1 MKNSTLLM
9 AALMAVTASAVKAQ
23 ALNTTLK
30 HKLGAK
36 HASVVMKP
44 NAPAIYTLPGT
55 KSLTTSRFAN
65 NDILTARRTA
75 TMQRLKARA
84 MKKARAA
91 ADAKVWVP
99 TEQTSYVIN
108 EDTGDWDLDT
118 KYSFK
123 YNDKAQM
130 CQQFQESTSTEGGIT
145 KKEYYR
151 VDLTYDN
158 NGKWNKQEVY
168 NSLDGTEY
176 TGYQK
181 TERTYDAIQ
190 PNLLTYYAI
199 SSWNELSKKWELSSQ
214 ANKYVY
220 TRDADN
226 NILSM
231 EISQPY
237 QGEWEAIVRSTN
249 TIDPATKQV
258 NSFKYEKLDYNDFS
272 ELEWVVDQYYKNLK
286 WKETNGQVAKEYESD
301 PQTNWMSYGNYLLSA
316 TICDETG
323 ADNGTLTLTYTP
335 DGGYD
340 ENKVYTFND
349 IDDDGQPYSI
359 LCKEQYTVTYTDDNG
374 SFDIEYKLYG
384 DFDGDEKFT
393 ADEIASAFVE
403 VVKYDEH
410 DNLTADLG
418 YEMPED
424 EGGDEGDG
432 DDDDYDSYAKQS
444 VFDVTAPATDTEN
457 IDATNMLTYKG
468 YPLTQGGLTI
478 FTYDAA
484 HNGAEAKQV
493 SYEYDMASFF
503 IPVGKI
509 ETTAY
514 ADVTTAGIHNVTSAS
529 NAAPAV
535 YTLQGI
541 KVGTSLDKAPRG
553 TYIVKSGDK
562 VVKVRK

>member
-91 ADAKVWVP
+91 ADAKVWLP
-99 TEQTSYVIN
+99 SEQTSYVIN

-145 KKEYYR
+145 SKEYYR

-158 NGKWNKQEVY
+158 NGKWNKKEVY
-168 NSLDGTEY
+168 NSPDGTEY

-190 PNLLTYYAI
+190 PSLLTYYAL

-226 NILSM
+226 NILKM

-237 QGEWEAIVRSTN
+237 QGEWETIVRSTN

-340 ENKVYTFND
+340 ENQVYTFND
-349 IDDDGQPYSI
+349 IDDDGQPYSV

-403 VVKYDEH
+403 VVKYDDH

-424 EGGDEGDG
+424 EGGDEG

-503 IPVGKI
+503 MPVSKI

-514 ADVTTAGIHNVTSAS
+514 ADVTTAGIHNITSAS

>member
-84 MKKARAA
+84 MKKAGAA
-91 ADAKVWVP
+91 ADAKVWLP
-99 TEQTSYVIN
+99 SEQTSYVIN
-108 EDTGDWDLDT
+108 ENTGDWDLDT

-145 KKEYYR
+145 NKEYYR

-199 SSWNELSKKWELSSQ
+199 SSWNELSKKWEITSQ

-237 QGEWEAIVRSTN
+237 QGEWETIVRSTN

-340 ENKVYTFND
+340 ENQVYTFND
-349 IDDDGQPYSI
+349 YDDDGQPYSI

-384 DFDGDEKFT
+384 DSDGDEKFT
-393 ADEIASAFVE
+393 DDEIASAFVE

-418 YEMPED
+418 YEMPEP
-424 EGGDEGDG
+424 EGGDEG
-432 DDDDYDSYAKQS
+432 DDYDSYAKQS

-553 TYIVKSGDK
+553 TYIVRSGDK

>member
-91 ADAKVWVP
+91 ADAKVWLP
-99 TEQTSYVIN
+99 SEQTSYVIN

-145 KKEYYR
+145 NKEYYR

-199 SSWNELSKKWELSSQ
+199 SSWNELSKKWELTSQ

-226 NILSM
+226 NILKM

-237 QGEWEAIVRSTN
+237 QGEWETIVRSTN

-340 ENKVYTFND
+340 ENQVYTFND
-349 IDDDGQPYSI
+349 YDDDGQPYSI

-384 DFDGDEKFT
+384 DSDGDEKFT
-393 ADEIASAFVE
+393 DDEIASAFVE

-418 YEMPED
+418 YEMPEP
-424 EGGDEGDG
+424 EGGDEG

>member
-91 ADAKVWVP
+91 ADAKVWLP
-99 TEQTSYVIN
+99 SEQTSYVIN

-145 KKEYYR
+145 SKEYYR
-151 VDLTYDN
+151 VDLTYDD
-158 NGKWNKQEVY
+158 NGKWNKKEVY
-168 NSLDGTEY
+168 NSPDGTEY

-190 PNLLTYYAI
+190 PSLLTYYAL
-199 SSWNELSKKWELSSQ
+199 SSWNELSKKWELTSQ

-226 NILSM
+226 NILKM

-237 QGEWEAIVRSTN
+237 QGEWETIVRSTN

-258 NSFKYEKLDYNDFS
+258 NSFKYEKLDYNDFD
-272 ELEWVVDQYYKNLK
+272 ELEWEVDQYYKNLK

-340 ENKVYTFND
+340 ENQVYTFND
-349 IDDDGQPYSI
+349 IDDDGQPYSV

-403 VVKYDEH
+403 VVKYDDH

-424 EGGDEGDG
+424 EGGDEG

-514 ADVTTAGIHNVTSAS
+514 ADVTTAGIHNITSAS

>member
-1 MKNSTLLM
+1 M

-30 HKLGAK
+30 QKLGAK

-91 ADAKVWVP
+91 ADAKVWLP
-99 TEQTSYVIN
+99 SQQTSYVIN

-145 KKEYYR
+145 NKEYYR

-168 NSLDGTEY
+168 SSLDGTEY
-176 TGYQK
+176 TGYKK

-190 PNLLTYYAI
+190 PNLLTYYAL

-226 NILSM
+226 NILKM

-237 QGEWEAIVRSTN
+237 QGEWETIVRSTN

-258 NSFKYEKLDYNDFS
+258 NSFKYEKLDYNDFD
-272 ELEWVVDQYYKNLK
+272 ELEWEVDQYYKNLK

-349 IDDDGQPYSI
+349 IEDNGQPYSV

-374 SFDIEYKLYG
+374 SFDIEYKRYG

-418 YEMPED
+418 YEMPEP
-424 EGGDEGDG
+424 EGGDEG

-514 ADVTTAGIHNVTSAS
+514 ADVTTAGIHNITSAS

>member
-91 ADAKVWVP
+91 AAAKVWLP
-99 TEQTSYVIN
+99 SEQTSYVIN

-145 KKEYYR
+145 NKEYYR

-158 NGKWNKQEVY
+158 NGKWNKQEVH

-176 TGYQK
+176 TRYQK

-190 PNLLTYYAI
+190 PNLLTYYAL
-199 SSWNELSKKWELSSQ
+199 SSWNELSKKWELTSKT
-214 ANKYVY
+214 NKYVY

-226 NILSM
+226 NILKM

-237 QGEWEAIVRSTN
+237 QGEWETIVRSTN

-258 NSFKYEKLDYNDFS
+258 NSFKYEKLDYNDFD
-272 ELEWVVDQYYKNLK
+272 ELEWEVDQYYKNLK

-340 ENKVYTFND
+340 ENQVYTFND
-349 IDDDGQPYSI
+349 IEDNGQPYSV

-403 VVKYDEH
+403 VVKYDDH

-424 EGGDEGDG
+424 EGGDEG

-503 IPVGKI
+503 MPVSKI

-514 ADVTTAGIHNVTSAS
+514 ADVTTAGIHNITSAS

>member
-30 HKLGAK
+30 QKLAEK

-44 NAPAIYTLPGT
+44 NAPAIYTLSGT

-91 ADAKVWVP
+91 ADAKVWLP
-99 TEQTSYVIN
+99 SQQTSYVIN

-145 KKEYYR
+145 NKEYYR

-168 NSLDGTEY
+168 SSLDGTEY
-176 TGYQK
+176 TGYKK

-190 PNLLTYYAI
+190 PNLLTYYAL

-231 EISQPY
+231 EISLPY
-237 QGEWEAIVRSTN
+237 QGEWETIVRSTN

-258 NSFKYEKLDYNDFS
+258 NSFKYEKLDYNDFD
-272 ELEWVVDQYYKNLK
+272 ELEWEVDQYYKNLK

-349 IDDDGQPYSI
+349 IEDNGQPYSV

-393 ADEIASAFVE
+393 DNEIASAFVE

-418 YEMPED
+418 YEMPEP
-424 EGGDEGDG
+424 EGGDEG

-457 IDATNMLTYKG
+457 IDATDMLTYKG

-503 IPVGKI
+503 MPVSKI

>member
-84 MKKARAA
+84 MKKAGAA
-91 ADAKVWVP
+91 ADAKVWLP
-99 TEQTSYVIN
+99 SEQTSYVIN
-108 EDTGDWDLDT
+108 ENTGDWDLDT

-145 KKEYYR
+145 NKEYYR

-199 SSWNELSKKWELSSQ
+199 SSWNELSKKWEITSQ

-237 QGEWEAIVRSTN
+237 QGEWETIVRSTN

-340 ENKVYTFND
+340 ENQVYTFND
-349 IDDDGQPYSI
+349 YDDDGQPYSI

-384 DFDGDEKFT
+384 DSDGDEKFT
-393 ADEIASAFVE
+393 DDEIASAFVE

-418 YEMPED
+418 YEMPEP
-424 EGGDEGDG
+424 EGGDEG

>member
-30 HKLGAK
+30 QKLGAK

-84 MKKARAA
+84 MKKARA
-91 ADAKVWVP
+91 DAKAWLP
-99 TEQTSYVIN
+99 SEQTSYVIN

-145 KKEYYR
+145 NKEYYR

-168 NSLDGTEY
+168 SSLDGTEY
-176 TGYQK
+176 TGYKK

-190 PNLLTYYAI
+190 PNLLTYYAL

-226 NILSM
+226 NILKM

-237 QGEWEAIVRSTN
+237 QGEWETIVRSTN

-258 NSFKYEKLDYNDFS
+258 NSFKYEKLDYNDFD
-272 ELEWVVDQYYKNLK
+272 ELEWEVDQYYKNLK

-349 IDDDGQPYSI
+349 VEDNGQPYSV

-418 YEMPED
+418 YEMPEP
-424 EGGDEGDG
+424 EGGDEGD
-432 DDDDYDSYAKQS
+432 DDDDDSYAKQS

-457 IDATNMLTYKG
+457 IDATDMLTYKG

-503 IPVGKI
+503 MPVSKI

-514 ADVTTAGIHNVTSAS
+514 ADVTTAGIHNITSAS

>member
-30 HKLGAK
+30 QKLGEK

-44 NAPAIYTLPGT
+44 NAPTIYTLPGT
-55 KSLTTSRFAN
+55 KGLTTSRFAN
-65 NDILTARRTA
+65 NDLLTARRTA

-91 ADAKVWVP
+91 ADAKVWLP
-99 TEQTSYVIN
+99 SEQTSYVIN

-145 KKEYYR
+145 NKEYYR

-190 PNLLTYYAI
+190 PNLLTYYAL

-226 NILSM
+226 NILKM

-237 QGEWEAIVRSTN
+237 QGEWETIVRSTN

-272 ELEWVVDQYYKNLK
+272 ELVWVVDQYYKNLK

-301 PQTNWMSYGNYLLSA
+301 PQTNWMTYGNYLLSA

-393 ADEIASAFVE
+393 ASELTSAFVE

-418 YEMPED
+418 YEMPEP
-424 EGGDEGDG
+424 EGGDEGD
-432 DDDDYDSYAKQS
+432 DNYAKKS
-444 VFDVTAPATDTEN
+444 VFDVTAPTTDTEN

-468 YPLTQGGLTI
+468 FPLTQGGLTVY
-478 FTYDAA
+478 TYDAA

-503 IPVGKI
+503 MPVSKI

-529 NAAPAV
+529 HAAPAV

>member
-91 ADAKVWVP
+91 ADAKVWLP
-99 TEQTSYVIN
+99 SEQTSYVIN

-145 KKEYYR
+145 NKEYYR
-151 VDLTYDN
+151 VDLTYDD
-158 NGKWNKQEVY
+158 NGKWNKKEVY
-168 NSLDGTEY
+168 NSPDGTEY

-199 SSWNELSKKWELSSQ
+199 SSWNELSKKWELTSQ

-258 NSFKYEKLDYNDFS
+258 NSFKYEKLDYNDFD
-272 ELEWVVDQYYKNLK
+272 ELEWEVDQYYKNLK

-340 ENKVYTFND
+340 ENQVYTFND
-349 IDDDGQPYSI
+349 IDDDGQPYSV

-418 YEMPED
+418 YEMPEP
-424 EGGDEGDG
+424 EGGDEG

-478 FTYDAA
+478 FTYDAV

-514 ADVTTAGIHNVTSAS
+514 ADVTTAGIRNITSAS

>member
-84 MKKARAA
+84 MKKAGAA
-91 ADAKVWVP
+91 ADAKVWLP
-99 TEQTSYVIN
+99 SEQTSYVIN

-145 KKEYYR
+145 NKEYYR

-199 SSWNELSKKWELSSQ
+199 SSWNELSKKWELTSQ

-258 NSFKYEKLDYNDFS
+258 NSFKYEKLDYNDFD
-272 ELEWVVDQYYKNLK
+272 ELEWEVDQYYKNLK

-340 ENKVYTFND
+340 ENQVYTFND
-349 IDDDGQPYSI
+349 IDDDGQPYSV

-403 VVKYDEH
+403 VVKYDDH

-424 EGGDEGDG
+424 EGGDEG

-514 ADVTTAGIHNVTSAS
+514 ADVTTAGIHNITSAS

>member
-23 ALNTTLK
+23 ALNITLK
-30 HKLGAK
+30 QKLGAK

-91 ADAKVWVP
+91 ADAKVWLP
-99 TEQTSYVIN
+99 SEQTSYVIN

-145 KKEYYR
+145 NKEYYR

-158 NGKWNKQEVY
+158 NGKWNKKEVY
-168 NSLDGTEY
+168 NSPDGTEY

-190 PNLLTYYAI
+190 PSLLTYYAL
-199 SSWNELSKKWELSSQ
+199 SSWNELSKKWELTSQ

-258 NSFKYEKLDYNDFS
+258 NSFKYEKLDYNDFD
-272 ELEWVVDQYYKNLK
+272 ELEWEVDQYYKNLK

-340 ENKVYTFND
+340 ENQVYTFND
-349 IDDDGQPYSI
+349 IDDDGQPYSV

-418 YEMPED
+418 YEMPEP
-424 EGGDEGDG
+424 EGGDEG

-514 ADVTTAGIHNVTSAS
+514 ADVTTAGIHNITSAS

>member
-91 ADAKVWVP
+91 ADAKVWLP
-99 TEQTSYVIN
+99 SEQTSYVIN

-145 KKEYYR
+145 NKEYYR

-199 SSWNELSKKWELSSQ
+199 SSWNELSKKWELTSQ

-226 NILSM
+226 NILKM

-237 QGEWEAIVRSTN
+237 QGEWETIVRSTN

-340 ENKVYTFND
+340 ENQVYTFND
-349 IDDDGQPYSI
+349 YDDDGQPYSI

-393 ADEIASAFVE
+393 DDEIASAFVE

-418 YEMPED
+418 YEMPEP
-424 EGGDEGDG
+424 EGGDEG

-514 ADVTTAGIHNVTSAS
+514 ADVTTAGIHNITSAS
-529 NAAPAV
+529 NATPAV

>member
-1 MKNSTLLM
+1 M

-23 ALNTTLK
+23 ALTTTLK
-30 HKLGAK
+30 QKLGAK

-55 KSLTTSRFAN
+55 KGLTTSRFAN

-75 TMQRLKARA
+75 TMQRLKACA
-84 MKKARAA
+84 MKKARAP
-91 ADAKVWVP
+91 ADAKVWLP
-99 TEQTSYVIN
+99 SQQTSYVIN

-145 KKEYYR
+145 SKEYYR

-168 NSLDGTEY
+168 SSLDGTEY
-176 TGYQK
+176 TGYKK

-190 PNLLTYYAI
+190 PNLLTYYAL
-199 SSWNELSKKWELSSQ
+199 SSWNELSKKWELTSQ

-237 QGEWEAIVRSTN
+237 QGEWETIVRSTN

-258 NSFKYEKLDYNDFS
+258 NSFKYEKLDYNDFD
-272 ELEWVVDQYYKNLK
+272 ELEWEVDQYYKNLK

-349 IDDDGQPYSI
+349 IEDNGQPYSV

-418 YEMPED
+418 YEMPEP
-424 EGGDEGDG
+424 EGGDEG

-503 IPVGKI
+503 MPVSKI

-514 ADVTTAGIHNVTSAS
+514 IDVTTAGIHNITSAS

>member
-30 HKLGAK
+30 QKLGAK

-91 ADAKVWVP
+91 ADAKVWLP
-99 TEQTSYVIN
+99 SQQTSYVIN

-145 KKEYYR
+145 NKEYYR

-168 NSLDGTEY
+168 SSLDGTEY
-176 TGYQK
+176 TGYKK

-190 PNLLTYYAI
+190 PNLLTYYAL

-237 QGEWEAIVRSTN
+237 QGEWETIVRSTN

-258 NSFKYEKLDYNDFS
+258 NSFKYEKLDYNDFD
-272 ELEWVVDQYYKNLK
+272 ELEWEVDQYYKNLK

-349 IDDDGQPYSI
+349 IEDNGQPYSV
-359 LCKEQYTVTYTDDNG
+359 LCKEQYTVTYIDDNG

-418 YEMPED
+418 YEMPEP
-424 EGGDEGDG
+424 EGGDEG

-503 IPVGKI
+503 MPVSKI

-514 ADVTTAGIHNVTSAS
+514 ADVTTAGIHNITSAS

>member
-30 HKLGAK
+30 QKLGAK

-91 ADAKVWVP
+91 ADAKVWLP
-99 TEQTSYVIN
+99 SEQTSYVIN

-145 KKEYYR
+145 NKEYYR

-199 SSWNELSKKWELSSQ
+199 SSWNELSKKWELTSQ
-214 ANKYVY
+214 TNKYVY

-226 NILSM
+226 NILKM

-237 QGEWEAIVRSTN
+237 QGEWETIVRSTN

-258 NSFKYEKLDYNDFS
+258 NSFKYEKLDYNDFD
-272 ELEWVVDQYYKNLK
+272 ELEWEVDQYYKNLK

-340 ENKVYTFND
+340 ENQVYTFND

-393 ADEIASAFVE
+393 DDEIASAFVE

-418 YEMPED
+418 YEMPEP
-424 EGGDEGDG
+424 EGGDEG

-514 ADVTTAGIHNVTSAS
+514 ADVTTAGIHNITSAS
-529 NAAPAV
+529 NATPAV

>member
-23 ALNTTLK
+23 ALTTTLK
-30 HKLGAK
+30 QKLGAK

-55 KSLTTSRFAN
+55 KGLTTSRFAN

-91 ADAKVWVP
+91 ADAKVWLP
-99 TEQTSYVIN
+99 SQQTSYVIN

-145 KKEYYR
+145 NKEYYR

-168 NSLDGTEY
+168 SSLDGTEY
-176 TGYQK
+176 TGYKK

-190 PNLLTYYAI
+190 PNLLTYYAL

-237 QGEWEAIVRSTN
+237 QGEWETIVRSTN

-272 ELEWVVDQYYKNLK
+272 ELVWVVDQYYKNLK

-349 IDDDGQPYSI
+349 IEDNGQPYSI

-393 ADEIASAFVE
+393 DNEITSAFVE

-418 YEMPED
+418 YEMPEP
-424 EGGDEGDG
+424 EGGDEG

-503 IPVGKI
+503 MPVSKI

-514 ADVTTAGIHNVTSAS
+514 ADVTTAGIHNITSAS

>member
-23 ALNTTLK
+23 ALTTTLK
-30 HKLGAK
+30 QKLGAK

-55 KSLTTSRFAN
+55 KGLTTSRFAN

-91 ADAKVWVP
+91 ADAKVWLP
-99 TEQTSYVIN
+99 SQQTSYVIN

-145 KKEYYR
+145 NKEYYR

-168 NSLDGTEY
+168 SSLDGTEY
-176 TGYQK
+176 TGYKK

-190 PNLLTYYAI
+190 PNLLTYYAL

-237 QGEWEAIVRSTN
+237 QGEWETIVRSTN

-258 NSFKYEKLDYNDFS
+258 NSFKYEKLDYNDFD
-272 ELEWVVDQYYKNLK
+272 ELEWEVDQYYKNLK

-349 IDDDGQPYSI
+349 IEDNGQPYSV

-393 ADEIASAFVE
+393 DNEIASAFVE

-418 YEMPED
+418 YEMPEP
-424 EGGDEGDG
+424 EGGDEG

-457 IDATNMLTYKG
+457 IDATDMLTYKG

-503 IPVGKI
+503 MPVSKI

-514 ADVTTAGIHNVTSAS
+514 IDVTTAGIHNITSAS

>member
-91 ADAKVWVP
+91 AAAKVWLP
-99 TEQTSYVIN
+99 SEQTSYVIN

-130 CQQFQESTSTEGGIT
+130 CQQFQESTSTDGGIT
-145 KKEYYR
+145 NKEYYR

-176 TGYQK
+176 TRYQK

-190 PNLLTYYAI
+190 PSLLTYYAL
-199 SSWNELSKKWELSSQ
+199 SSWNELSKKWELTSKT
-214 ANKYVY
+214 NKYVY

-226 NILSM
+226 NILKM

-237 QGEWEAIVRSTN
+237 QGEWETIVRSTN

-258 NSFKYEKLDYNDFS
+258 NSFKYEKLDYNDFD
-272 ELEWVVDQYYKNLK
+272 ELEWEVDQYYKNLK

-340 ENKVYTFND
+340 ENQVYTFND
-349 IDDDGQPYSI
+349 IDDDGQPYSV

-403 VVKYDEH
+403 VVKYDDH

-424 EGGDEGDG
+424 EGGDEG

-503 IPVGKI
+503 MPVSKI
-509 ETTAY
+509 ETAAY

-529 NAAPAV
+529 NAAPTV

>member
-91 ADAKVWVP
+91 ADAKVWLP
-99 TEQTSYVIN
+99 SEQTSYVIN

-145 KKEYYR
+145 NKEYYR

-199 SSWNELSKKWELSSQ
+199 SSWNELSKKWELTSQ

-226 NILSM
+226 NILKM

-340 ENKVYTFND
+340 ENQVYTFND

-374 SFDIEYKLYG
+374 SFDIEYNLYG

-418 YEMPED
+418 YEMPEP
-424 EGGDEGDG
+424 EGGDEG

-514 ADVTTAGIHNVTSAS
+514 ADVTTAGIHNITSAS

>member
-130 CQQFQESTSTEGGIT
+130 NQQFQESTSTEGGIT
-145 KKEYYR
+145 SKEYYR
-151 VDLTYDN
+151 VDITYDD

-168 NSLDGTEY
+168 SSLDGTEY

-199 SSWNELSKKWELSSQ
+199 STWNELSKKWELTSQ

-237 QGEWEAIVRSTN
+237 QGEWESIVRSTN

-258 NSFKYEKLDYNDFS
+258 NSFKYEKLGYNDFS
-272 ELEWVVDQYYKNLK
+272 ELEWMVDQYYKNLK

-301 PQTNWMSYGNYLLSA
+301 PQTNWMTYGNYLLSA

-340 ENKVYTFND
+340 ENKVYTYSFYG
-349 IDDDGQPYSI
+349 DDGQLYSV

-374 SFDIEYKLYG
+374 SFDIENKLYG
-384 DFDGDEKFT
+384 DFDGDGKFT
-393 ADEIASAFVE
+393 ADEISSAFIE
-403 VVKYDEH
+403 VVKFDDH

-424 EGGDEGDG
+424 EGGDEGD
-432 DDDDYDSYAKQS
+432 DDDYDSYAKKS

-457 IDATNMLTYKG
+457 IDATDMLTYKG
-468 YPLTQGGLTI
+468 YPLTQGGLTV

-493 SYEYDMASFF
+493 SYQYDMASFF
-503 IPVGKI
+503 MPVSKI
-509 ETTAY
+509 ETSAY

>member
-91 ADAKVWVP
+91 ADAKVWLP
-99 TEQTSYVIN
+99 SEQTSYVIN

-145 KKEYYR
+145 NKEYYR

-258 NSFKYEKLDYNDFS
+258 NSFKYEKLDYNDFD
-272 ELEWVVDQYYKNLK
+272 ELEWEVDQYYKNLK

-340 ENKVYTFND
+340 ENQVYTFND

-393 ADEIASAFVE
+393 DDEIASAFVE

-418 YEMPED
+418 YEMPEP
-424 EGGDEGDG
+424 EGGDEG

>member
-30 HKLGAK
+30 QKLGEK

-44 NAPAIYTLPGT
+44 NAPTIYTLPGT
-55 KSLTTSRFAN
+55 KGLTTSRFAN
-65 NDILTARRTA
+65 NDLLTARRTA

-91 ADAKVWVP
+91 ADAKVWLP
-99 TEQTSYVIN
+99 SQQTSYVIN

-145 KKEYYR
+145 NKEYYR

-168 NSLDGTEY
+168 SSLDGTEY
-176 TGYQK
+176 TGYKK

-190 PNLLTYYAI
+190 PNLLTYYAL

-237 QGEWEAIVRSTN
+237 QGEWETIVRSTN

-258 NSFKYEKLDYNDFS
+258 NSFKYEKLDYNDFD
-272 ELEWVVDQYYKNLK
+272 ELEWEVDQYYKNLK

-349 IDDDGQPYSI
+349 IEDNGQPYSV

-393 ADEIASAFVE
+393 DNEIASAFVE

-418 YEMPED
+418 YEMPEP
-424 EGGDEGDG
+424 EGGDEG

-457 IDATNMLTYKG
+457 IDATDMLTYKG

-503 IPVGKI
+503 MPVSKI

-514 ADVTTAGIHNVTSAS
+514 ADVTTAGIHNITSAS

>member
-91 ADAKVWVP
+91 AAAKVWLP
-99 TEQTSYVIN
+99 SEQTSYVIN

-145 KKEYYR
+145 NKEYYR

-176 TGYQK
+176 TRYQK

-190 PNLLTYYAI
+190 PNLLTYYAL
-199 SSWNELSKKWELSSQ
+199 SSWNELSKKWELTSKT
-214 ANKYVY
+214 NKYVY

-226 NILSM
+226 NILKM

-237 QGEWEAIVRSTN
+237 QGEWETIVRSTN

-258 NSFKYEKLDYNDFS
+258 NSFKYEKLDYNDFD
-272 ELEWVVDQYYKNLK
+272 ELEWEVDQYYKNLK

-340 ENKVYTFND
+340 ENQVYTFND
-349 IDDDGQPYSI
+349 IEDNGQPYSV

-418 YEMPED
+418 YEMPEP
-424 EGGDEGDG
+424 EGGDEGD
-432 DDDDYDSYAKQS
+432 DDDDDSYAKQS

-503 IPVGKI
+503 MPVSKI
-509 ETTAY
+509 ETAAY

>member
-30 HKLGAK
+30 QKLGAK

-91 ADAKVWVP
+91 ADAKVWLP
-99 TEQTSYVIN
+99 SEQTSYVIN
-108 EDTGDWDLDT
+108 ENTGDWDLDT

-145 KKEYYR
+145 NKEYYR

-168 NSLDGTEY
+168 SSLDGTEY
-176 TGYQK
+176 TGYKK

-190 PNLLTYYAI
+190 PNLLTYYAL

-272 ELEWVVDQYYKNLK
+272 ELVWVVDQYYKNLK

-349 IDDDGQPYSI
+349 IDDDGQPYSV

-384 DFDGDEKFT
+384 DSDGDEKFT
-393 ADEIASAFVE
+393 ADEITSAFVE

-418 YEMPED
+418 YEMPEP
-424 EGGDEGDG
+424 EGGDEGD
-432 DDDDYDSYAKQS
+432 DDDDDSYAKQS

-503 IPVGKI
+503 MPVSKI

>member
-30 HKLGAK
+30 HKLGTK

-91 ADAKVWVP
+91 ADAKVWLP
-99 TEQTSYVIN
+99 SEQTSYVIN

-130 CQQFQESTSTEGGIT
+130 CQQFQESTSTDGGIT
-145 KKEYYR
+145 NKEYYR

-190 PNLLTYYAI
+190 PNLLTYYAL
-199 SSWNELSKKWELSSQ
+199 SSWNELSKKWELTSQ
-214 ANKYVY
+214 TNKYVY

-226 NILSM
+226 NILKM
-231 EISQPY
+231 DISQPY
-237 QGEWEAIVRSTN
+237 QGEWETIVRSTN

-258 NSFKYEKLDYNDFS
+258 NSFKYEKLDYNDFD
-272 ELEWVVDQYYKNLK
+272 ELEWEVDQYYKNLK

-301 PQTNWMSYGNYLLSA
+301 PQTNWMTYGNYLLSA
-316 TICDETG
+316 TICDEMG

-349 IDDDGQPYSI
+349 IDDDGQPYSV

-418 YEMPED
+418 YEMPEP
-424 EGGDEGDG
+424 EGGDEG

-444 VFDVTAPATDTEN
+444 VFDVTAPTTDTEN

>member
-1 MKNSTLLM
+1 M

-30 HKLGAK
+30 QKLGAK

-55 KSLTTSRFAN
+55 KGLTTSRFAN

-91 ADAKVWVP
+91 ADAKVWLP
-99 TEQTSYVIN
+99 SEQTSYVIN

-145 KKEYYR
+145 NKEYYR

-168 NSLDGTEY
+168 SSLDGTEY
-176 TGYQK
+176 TGYKK

-190 PNLLTYYAI
+190 PNLLTYYAL
-199 SSWNELSKKWELSSQ
+199 SSWNELSKKWEITSQ

-226 NILSM
+226 NILKM

-237 QGEWEAIVRSTN
+237 QGEWETIVRSTN

-258 NSFKYEKLDYNDFS
+258 NSFKYEKLDYNDFD
-272 ELEWVVDQYYKNLK
+272 ELEWEVDQYYKNLK

-349 IDDDGQPYSI
+349 IEDNGQPYSV

-418 YEMPED
+418 YEMPEP
-424 EGGDEGDG
+424 EGGDEG

-503 IPVGKI
+503 MPVSKI

-514 ADVTTAGIHNVTSAS
+514 ADVTTAGIHNITSAS

>member
-91 ADAKVWVP
+91 ADAKVWLP
-99 TEQTSYVIN
+99 SEQTSYVIN

-145 KKEYYR
+145 NKEYYR

-168 NSLDGTEY
+168 SSLDGTEY
-176 TGYQK
+176 TGYKK

-190 PNLLTYYAI
+190 PNLLTYYAL

-237 QGEWEAIVRSTN
+237 QGEWETIVRSTN

-258 NSFKYEKLDYNDFS
+258 NSFKYEKLDYNDFD
-272 ELEWVVDQYYKNLK
+272 ELEWEVDQYYKNLK

-349 IDDDGQPYSI
+349 IEDNGQPYSV

-393 ADEIASAFVE
+393 DNEIASAFVE

-418 YEMPED
+418 YEMPEP
-424 EGGDEGDG
+424 EGGDEG

-457 IDATNMLTYKG
+457 IDATDMLTYKG

-503 IPVGKI
+503 MPVSKI

-514 ADVTTAGIHNVTSAS
+514 IDVTTAGIHNITSAS

>member
-30 HKLGAK
+30 QKLGAK

-91 ADAKVWVP
+91 VDAKVWLP
-99 TEQTSYVIN
+99 SEQTSYVIN

-145 KKEYYR
+145 NKEYYR

-226 NILSM
+226 NILKM

-258 NSFKYEKLDYNDFS
+258 NSFKYEKLDYNDFD
-272 ELEWVVDQYYKNLK
+272 ELEWEVDQYYKNLK

-340 ENKVYTFND
+340 ENQVYTFND

-418 YEMPED
+418 YEMPEP
-424 EGGDEGDG
+424 EGGDEG

-457 IDATNMLTYKG
+457 IDATNILTYKG

-478 FTYDAA
+478 FTYDAT

-509 ETTAY
+509 ETKAY
-514 ADVTTAGIHNVTSAS
+514 ADVTTAGIHNISSAS
-529 NAAPAV
+529 NVAPAV

>member
-30 HKLGAK
+30 QKLGAK

-55 KSLTTSRFAN
+55 KGLTTSRFAN

-91 ADAKVWVP
+91 ADAKVWLP
-99 TEQTSYVIN
+99 SEQTSYVIN

-145 KKEYYR
+145 NKEYYR

-168 NSLDGTEY
+168 SSLDGTEY
-176 TGYQK
+176 TGYKK

-190 PNLLTYYAI
+190 PNLLTYYAL

-226 NILSM
+226 NILKM

-237 QGEWEAIVRSTN
+237 QGEWETIVRSTN

-258 NSFKYEKLDYNDFS
+258 NSFKYEKLDYNDFD
-272 ELEWVVDQYYKNLK
+272 ELEWEVDQYYKNLK

-349 IDDDGQPYSI
+349 IEDNGQPYSV

-393 ADEIASAFVE
+393 DNEIASAFVE

-418 YEMPED
+418 YEMPEP
-424 EGGDEGDG
+424 EGGDEG

-503 IPVGKI
+503 MPVSKI

>member
-9 AALMAVTASAVKAQ
+9 AALMAVTASALKAQ

-91 ADAKVWVP
+91 ADAKVWLP
-99 TEQTSYVIN
+99 SEQTSYVIN

-145 KKEYYR
+145 SKEYYR
-151 VDLTYDN
+151 VDLTYDD
-158 NGKWNKQEVY
+158 NGKWNKKEVY
-168 NSLDGTEY
+168 NSPDGTEY

-190 PNLLTYYAI
+190 PSLLTYYAL
-199 SSWNELSKKWELSSQ
+199 SSWNELSKKWELTSQ

-237 QGEWEAIVRSTN
+237 QGEWEAIIRSTN
-249 TIDPATKQV
+249 TIDPTTKQV
-258 NSFKYEKLDYNDFS
+258 NSFKYEKLDYNDFD
-272 ELEWVVDQYYKNLK
+272 ELEWEVDQYYKNLK

-301 PQTNWMSYGNYLLSA
+301 PQTNWMTYGNYLLSA

-340 ENKVYTFND
+340 ENQVYTFND

-403 VVKYDEH
+403 VVKYDDH

-424 EGGDEGDG
+424 EGGDEG

-503 IPVGKI
+503 MPVSKI

-514 ADVTTAGIHNVTSAS
+514 ADVTTAGIHNITSAS

>member
-23 ALNTTLK
+23 ALTTTLK

-91 ADAKVWVP
+91 ADAKVWLP
-99 TEQTSYVIN
+99 SEQTSYVIN

-145 KKEYYR
+145 NKEYYR

-176 TGYQK
+176 TRYQK

-190 PNLLTYYAI
+190 PNLLTYYAL
-199 SSWNELSKKWELSSQ
+199 SSWNELSKKWELTSKT
-214 ANKYVY
+214 NKYVY

-226 NILSM
+226 NILKM

-237 QGEWEAIVRSTN
+237 QGEWETIVRSTN

-258 NSFKYEKLDYNDFS
+258 NSFKYEKLDYNDFD
-272 ELEWVVDQYYKNLK
+272 ELEWEVDQYYKNLK

-340 ENKVYTFND
+340 ENQVYTFND
-349 IDDDGQPYSI
+349 IEDNGQPYSV

-418 YEMPED
+418 YEMPEP
-424 EGGDEGDG
+424 EGGDEG

-514 ADVTTAGIHNVTSAS
+514 ADVTTAGIHNITSAS

>member
-30 HKLGAK
+30 QKLGAK

-91 ADAKVWVP
+91 ADAKVWLP
-99 TEQTSYVIN
+99 SEQTSYVIN

-145 KKEYYR
+145 NKEYYR

-168 NSLDGTEY
+168 NSFDGTEY
-176 TGYQK
+176 TRYQK

-190 PNLLTYYAI
+190 PNLLTYYAL
-199 SSWNELSKKWELSSQ
+199 SSWNELSKKWELTSKT
-214 ANKYVY
+214 NKYVY

-226 NILSM
+226 NILKM

-237 QGEWEAIVRSTN
+237 QGEWETIVRSTN

-340 ENKVYTFND
+340 ENQVYTFND
-349 IDDDGQPYSI
+349 IEDNGQPYSI

-393 ADEIASAFVE
+393 SDEIASAFVE

-418 YEMPED
+418 YEMPEP
-424 EGGDEGDG
+424 EGGDEG

-514 ADVTTAGIHNVTSAS
+514 ADVTTAGIRNITSAS

>member
-30 HKLGAK
+30 QKLGAK

-91 ADAKVWVP
+91 ADAKVWLP
-99 TEQTSYVIN
+99 SQQTSYVIN

-145 KKEYYR
+145 NKEYYR

-168 NSLDGTEY
+168 SSLDGTEY
-176 TGYQK
+176 TGYKK

-190 PNLLTYYAI
+190 PNLLTYYAL

-237 QGEWEAIVRSTN
+237 QGEWETIVRSTN

-258 NSFKYEKLDYNDFS
+258 NSFKYEKLDYNDFD
-272 ELEWVVDQYYKNLK
+272 ELEWEVDQYYKNLK

-349 IDDDGQPYSI
+349 IEDNGQPYSV

-418 YEMPED
+418 YEMPEP
-424 EGGDEGDG
+424 EGGDEG

-503 IPVGKI
+503 MPVSKI

>member
-91 ADAKVWVP
+91 ADAKVWLP
-99 TEQTSYVIN
+99 SEQTSYVIN

-145 KKEYYR
+145 NKEYYR

-226 NILSM
+226 NILKM

-340 ENKVYTFND
+340 ENQVYTFND

-393 ADEIASAFVE
+393 DDEIASAFVE

-418 YEMPED
+418 YEMPEP
-424 EGGDEGDG
+424 EGGDEG

-514 ADVTTAGIHNVTSAS
+514 ADVTTAGIHNITSAS

>member
-65 NDILTARRTA
+65 NNILTARRTA

-91 ADAKVWVP
+91 AAAKVWLP
-99 TEQTSYVIN
+99 SEQTSYVIN

-145 KKEYYR
+145 NKEYYR

-176 TGYQK
+176 TRYQK

-190 PNLLTYYAI
+190 PSLLTYYAL
-199 SSWNELSKKWELSSQ
+199 SSWNELSKKWELTSKT
-214 ANKYVY
+214 NKYVY

-237 QGEWEAIVRSTN
+237 QGEWETIVRSTN

-258 NSFKYEKLDYNDFS
+258 NSFKYEKLDYNDFD
-272 ELEWVVDQYYKNLK
+272 ELEWEVDQYYKNLK

-340 ENKVYTFND
+340 ENQVYTFND

-403 VVKYDEH
+403 VVKYDDH

-418 YEMPED
+418 YEMPEP
-424 EGGDEGDG
+424 EGGDEG

-503 IPVGKI
+503 MPVSKI

-514 ADVTTAGIHNVTSAS
+514 ADVTTAGIHNITSAS

>member
-9 AALMAVTASAVKAQ
+9 AALMAVTASAIKAQ

-30 HKLGAK
+30 QKLGAK

-84 MKKARAA
+84 MKKAGAA
-91 ADAKVWVP
+91 ADAKVWLP
-99 TEQTSYVIN
+99 SEQTSYVIN

-145 KKEYYR
+145 NKEYYR

-168 NSLDGTEY
+168 NSFDGTEY
-176 TGYQK
+176 TRYQK

-190 PNLLTYYAI
+190 PNLLTYYAL

-226 NILSM
+226 NILKM

-237 QGEWEAIVRSTN
+237 QGEWETIVRSTN
-249 TIDPATKQV
+249 TIAPATKQV
-258 NSFKYEKLDYNDFS
+258 NSFKYEKLDYNDFD
-272 ELEWVVDQYYKNLK
+272 ELEWEVDQYYKNLK

-301 PQTNWMSYGNYLLSA
+301 PQTNWMTYGNYLLSA

-340 ENKVYTFND
+340 ENQVYTFND
-349 IDDDGQPYSI
+349 IDDDGQPYSV

-374 SFDIEYKLYG
+374 SFDIEYNLYG

-418 YEMPED
+418 YEMPEP
-424 EGGDEGDG
+424 EGGDEG

-478 FTYDAA
+478 FTYDAV

>member
-91 ADAKVWVP
+91 ADAKVWLP
-99 TEQTSYVIN
+99 SEQTSYVIN

-145 KKEYYR
+145 NKEYYR

-199 SSWNELSKKWELSSQ
+199 SSWNELSKKWELTSQ

-349 IDDDGQPYSI
+349 INDDGQPYSI

-393 ADEIASAFVE
+393 DDEIASAFVE

-418 YEMPED
+418 YEMPEP
-424 EGGDEGDG
+424 EGGDEG

-514 ADVTTAGIHNVTSAS
+514 ADVTTAGIHNITSAS